1 MALSESQKKVIAKVR
16 RSLEE
21 QRADKFCL
29 IKLARIFDY
38 SPWHLQHLFRK
49 ETGMSPADY
58 HGALRRGESPQGMP
72 RHEERGPTI
81 PTASYGRKGAGAV
94 MRYGFASCPD
104 HFEPGF
110 VFLATTTQ
118 GLSFL
123 GFEDDPGRAVKELH
137 DEFPDAT
144 EIVQDHNA
152 TDPALEQMLAYLNG
166 ELSHPDFPLDVY
178 GTAFQYRVW
187 QALIAIPPGETRSYQ
202 DLANALGLPKGS
214 RAAARGC
221 ATNPVSLTIPCHRIV
236 GSSDKLTGYR
246 WGVHRKRALLNHE
259 AVAAS

>member
-1 MALSESQKKVIAKVR
+1 MALSESQKKVITKVR
-16 RSLEE
+16 RYLEE

-29 IKLARIFDY
+29 ITLARIFDH

-49 ETGMSPADY
+49 ETGVSPADY
-58 HGALRRGESPQGMP
+58 HGALRRGESPKGGP
-72 RHEERGPTI
+72 RHKKPEPTI
-81 PTASYGRKGAGAV
+81 PVASYGRKGAGAV
-94 MRYGFASCPD
+94 MRYGFATCPD

-110 VFLATTTQ
+110 VFLATTTR

-123 GFEDDPGRAVKELH
+123 GFEDDPGRAIKELH
-137 DEFPDAT
+137 DEFPEAA
-144 EIVQDHNA
+144 EIVQDHKA

-166 ELSHPDFPLDVY
+166 DLPHPDLPLDVH

-187 QALIAIPPGETRSYQ
+187 QALMTIPPGETRSYQ